1 MERFIVQ
8 IFSHGYGSHDYHIE
22 ANTAPEAVK
31 IAKEQA
37 KMVYPW
43 AQSHELSAIYQGLY
57 VNGRSQLVEP
67 TIEKYCIQCL
77 ADNAQHMVALLG
89 CTIQIVAIGND
100 ACISC
105 NAFEAIGS

>member
-8 IFSHGYGSHDYHIE
+8 IFSIGYGSHDYHI
-22 ANTAPEAVK
+22 NTDADPDADQYQTACFRAVE

-57 VNGRSQLVEP
+57 VNGRGQL
-67 TIEKYCIQCL
+67 
-77 ADNAQHMVALLG
+77 AN
-89 CTIQIVAIGND
+89 
-100 ACISC
+100 
-105 NAFEAIGS
+105 

>member
-1 MERFIVQ
+1 MEKFKVQ
-8 IFSHGYGSHDYHIE
+8 IFSHGYGGHEYQIE
-22 ANTAPEAVK
+22 ANTAPDAVK
-31 IAKEQA
+31 IAKYQA
-37 KMVYPW
+37 KSEYPW

-77 ADNAQHMVALLG
+77 DDNAQHMVALLG

>member
-1 MERFIVQ
+1 MARLGLKPENLHLEILKMERFIVQ

-57 VNGRSQLVEP
+57 VNGRGQL
-67 TIEKYCIQCL
+67 
-77 ADNAQHMVALLG
+77 
-89 CTIQIVAIGND
+89 AI
-100 ACISC
+100 S
-105 NAFEAIGS
+105 